1 MKTSNPFAGLALSA
15 ALSLTALAL
24 VAVLA
29 ACGSPSDVTSSVAA
43 GDAAMRPNTAVVGAA
58 TDRPIEL
65 DLPRRVRAR
74 QAMVSISPFGAVAP
88 APPEAVPVDPGARSR
103 AGLYATRAQADVIA
117 RELDGDVAW
126 VTVTCCDDTALDLA
140 RGLVYGQMA
149 AQDLPGDA
157 PVFVSGDDARAAAR
171 LADLLSDE
179 GLTRVYLVSR

>member
-1 MKTSNPFAGLALSA
+1 MNSWNPLTGLTLSA

-24 VAVLA
+24 VAALA
-29 ACGSPSDVTSSVAA
+29 ACGSPSDVTSAVTAGEAATRPNADHAAVAA
-43 GDAAMRPNTAVVGAA
+43 G
-58 TDRPIEL
+58 RPIER
-65 DLPRRVRAR
+65 DLPRPVRAR

-88 APPEAVPVDPGARSR
+88 PPAEAVPIDPGARSR
-103 AGLYATRAQADVIA
+103 AGLYATPAQAEVIA

-126 VTVTCCDDTALDLA
+126 VTLTCCDATALDLA

-157 PVFVSGDDARAAAR
+157 PVFVSGDDPRAAAR

-179 GLTRVYLVSR
+179 GLTRVYLITR